1 MSGEGDH
8 TRADLDVIKEM
19 GTGLSNV
26 KKAFDGLDKL
36 SGKYGDDFG
45 HGGLADKF
53 EDFASNWEITREKL
67 TKEVEA
73 LAKIAKT
80 AAKAY
85 EDIDHSLAEAIRD
98 ARKPKPAK
106 RGK

>member
-1 MSGEGDH
+1 MSGDH

-19 GTGLSNV
+19 GTGLTNI

-36 SGKYGDDFG
+36 SGKYGDDLG
-45 HGGLADKF
+45 HGDLADKLA
-53 EDFASNWEITREKL
+53 DFADNWEISREKL

-73 LAKIAKT
+73 LAGIAKG

-85 EDIDHSLAEAIRD
+85 EEIDHQLAEAIRG
-98 ARKPKPAK
+98 ARDPKSAK
-106 RGK
+106 KSR

>member
-8 TRADLDVIKEM
+8 IRLDLDVIM
-19 GTGLSNV
+19 GMGNGLSNV
-26 KKAFDGLDKL
+26 KKAFEGLGKL

-45 HGGLADKF
+45 HGALADKF
-53 EDFASNWEITREKL
+53 EDFADNWEISREEL

-73 LAKIAKT
+73 LAKIAKQ

-85 EDIDHSLAEAIRD
+85 ESIDHQLAEAIRGAQD
-98 ARKPKPAK
+98 TKSAQK
-106 RGK
+106 GE